1 MKSFDKFQFDSSPQ
15 IDEEMEDLDE
25 SLVGA
30 VRSAGQMV
38 GNSLK
43 STGKALQRA
52 QKKVTTLTSRAS
64 DKVQSVQKNLNKK
77 IENVAGRTR
86 PAAPPDP
93 KSNTLLNKSGSFTGV
108 KPTRPLSRKQRDDK
122 ADAISGLRAKG
133 KLPSRFEGD
142 TTKASKF
149 RNLTRGGLRSSLA
162 RTAGSALLN
171 VGKGLAQKPTRMV
184 SYNQAGTGS
193 LGAFQDLG
201 QNVQGAAK
209 NLASTK
215 RFQPTTSQKVGYN
228 PSGNTP
234 TKTTPGKEDGRTVGS
249 TLLNKGMNAITN
261 QKDSVSS
268 KKKPEVS
275 APEPKG
281 SSRVT
286 KSNRTD
292 IPQSKTLFR
301 KREQGN
307 QERTSAGRQRTRFAN
322 QLQKIANQ
330 PTPRTDRNIIKRGT
344 KTKPDAETQS
354 ELDKFNPSDI
364 LNRPKSNQS
373 FINQYL
379 QDINNRNKNSSIVS
393 TKKNPVSRT
402 DKDDNDDFTDR
413 DINLGKA
420 ALNFAKMAPKAD
432 SDFRNQ
438 SAERAKKRKQGI
450 DALRQAVASQPS
462 STQKSLPPAKKL
474 KRPNIRSYKGDP
486 DGYERARAAYN
497 AQSPENKTKKGGGR
511 PKKQTNQE
519 GNENEMQKYKKDL
532 KKRGV
537 QEQFSDWREE
547 FLWEVDKKYPEKA
560 KEIKPMT
567 GKNSIT
573 INPEDKSAKYKRGY

>member
-307 QERTSAGRQRTRFAN
+307 QERTSAGRQRTKLAN
-322 QLQKIANQ
+322 QLQRIANQ

-344 KTKPDAETQS
+344 KTKPDPEPQS

-379 QDINNRNKNSSIVS
+379 QDINKRNTNSSIVP
-393 TKKNPVSRT
+393 TKKKPVSRS